1 MNEEQQSK
9 VDVIKAVGRL
19 LFIFLMRDYYIGSL
33 QSWGAHR
40 AAQEIGLQVKISE
53 VSIKAARFYLQIDSV
68 QLSHQSSL
76 KVS

>member
-1 MNEEQQSK
+1 MSVLISRYNNQKGAHEEQQSK

-40 AAQEIGLQVKISE
+40 AAQEIGLQVKN
-53 VSIKAARFYLQIDSV
+53 L
-68 QLSHQSSL
+68 
-76 KVS
+76 